1 MRYTR
6 HDRAGARRDRA
17 APGETMTLQ
26 RLAIAEVLLITPR
39 RFADERGFFSETY
52 SRRALEA
59 LGVATVFVQDNLSMS
74 HRAGTVRGLHFQ
86 RPPHA
91 QAKLV
96 SVVQGRI
103 FDVAVDVR
111 RGSPTFSQSVAVELS
126 AETGD
131 HIFVPPG
138 FLHGYAT
145 LEPGT
150 LVSYKA
156 SDHYAP
162 DCEGAVRWNDP
173 DLAIAWPISEAVLS
187 PKDAQAP
194 LFADFD
200 SPFVY
205 DRMTG
210 DAA

>member
-1 MRYTR
+1 MGK
-6 HDRAGARRDRA
+6 DM
-17 APGETMTLQ
+17 ELQ

-39 RFADERGFFSETY
+39 RFADERGYFSETY

-59 LGVATVFVQDNLSMS
+59 SGINTVFVQDNLSMS
-74 HRAGTVRGLHFQ
+74 HRAGTVRGLHYQ

-96 SVVQGRI
+96 FAVRGRI

-111 RGSPTFSQSVAVELS
+111 RGSPTYGMSVCAELS
-126 AETGD
+126 AENG
-131 HIFVPPG
+131 HQIFVPEG

-145 LEPGT
+145 LEPDT
-150 LVSYKA
+150 LVAYKA
-156 SDHYAP
+156 SAAYAP
-162 DCEGAVRWNDP
+162 QCDGAVRWNDA
-173 DLAIAWPISEAVLS
+173 DLSIAWPVSNQEAILS

-194 LFADFD
+194 LFANFE

-205 DRMTG
+205 DRVAG
-210 DAA
+210 DVA